1 MIKKVLHKNRNRI
14 NGIVQVGANIG
25 QEIELFIKYSEN
37 IYLFEP
43 LASAH
48 QVLERIIAKN
58 QYIKLYKFAL
68 GQKEEVKI
76 LNVSNQNYRASSSFL
91 EPSLHL
97 DYFPEIEFN
106 EVQEVEVK
114 RFDQLEDEFKAN
126 FLILDVQGFE
136 LNVIKGMGQKIINF
150 DFIFTEFSMKE
161 LYKDSV
167 LINELDKEL
176 LNLGFVRTNTTIAS
190 NKPQGDAFYKKKDN
204 LFSLNILYYKNK
216 SKFQLTKIYL
226 IFNFFSDYKK
236 IFFLFKKFIK
246 KTLNK

>member
-25 QEIELFIKYSEN
+25 QEIELFIKYSKN

-176 LNLGFVRTNTTIAS
+176 LNLGFVRTNTKIAS
-190 NKPQGDAFYKKKDN
+190 NKPHGDAFYKKKDD
-204 LFSLNILYYKNK
+204 LFLLNILYYQNK

>member
-25 QEIELFIKYSEN
+25 QEIELFIKYSKN

>member
-246 KTLNK
+246 KTLNN